1 MKKLKHKKNIFF
13 VSTNRS
19 DYGLQRNL
27 IDEIHKNKNYN
38 LKLIVSGAHYLN
50 KFGSTL
56 EEIHKDKIK
65 IYKSIK
71 LNLSNDSPYDVSSFN
86 NQLSKH
92 MNYLFSKNKI
102 DFLFL
107 LGDRSE
113 LLNIASVAKVYNIP
127 IGHLH
132 GGESTMGAIDDA
144 IRASISH
151 LSELHFVSHPKYK
164 KKLIEMNINKSKIF
178 YVGGLGASKIDKIKL
193 LKKNEVE
200 NKLNLKINKKLIVVS
215 FHPITL
221 ENQITGIHYLN
232 LLKSLKN
239 FDDTEIIIT
248 APNTDVNHNKIYK
261 LTKNF
266 IKKYKHFHFYRSLG
280 NEVFYS
286 LLNISTIIIG
296 NSSSGILEAPSFN
309 ISIINIGNRQKGRVQ
324 SKNVINCRPII
335 NEITKNITKVFLN
348 KKYYQKLNRIKNPYF
363 KKNTEKNIIKILD
376 NFFQDKYKNKV
387 SKNSYKKKENYI
399 INDQLIERINEIE
412 NPFYKTDIK
421 KKLNKRIAL
430 LDL

>member
-1 MKKLKHKKNIFF
+1 MKKSQHKKNIFF
-13 VSTNRS
+13 ISTNRS
-19 DYGLQRNL
+19 DYGLQKNL
-27 IDEIHKNKNYN
+27 IKAVNKNKNYN
-38 LKLIVSGAHYLN
+38 VKLIISGAHYLN

-56 EEIHKDKIK
+56 KEFQKDKIK

-71 LNLSNDSPYDVSSFN
+71 LNLNNDNPYDVSFFN
-86 NQLSKH
+86 NELSKH
-92 MNYLFSKNKI
+92 INNLFSKNKV

-113 LLNIASVAKVYNIP
+113 LLNIASIAKIYNIP

-132 GGESTMGAIDDA
+132 GGESTLGAIDDA
-144 IRASISH
+144 IRVSISK
-151 LSELHFVSHPKYK
+151 LSDLHFVSHVKYK
-164 KKLIEMNINKSKIF
+164 KNLEKIGITKSKIF
-178 YVGGLGASKIDKIKL
+178 YVGGLGASSINKIQL
-193 LKKNEVE
+193 LTKKQIESR
-200 NKLNLKINKKLIVVS
+200 LNLKIKKKIILVC
-215 FHPITL
+215 FHPVTL
-221 ENQITGIHYLN
+221 ENQMTKDYCLN
-232 LLKSLKN
+232 LLKSLEN
-239 FDDTEIIIT
+239 FDDLEIIIT
-248 APNTDVNHNKIYK
+248 APNTDVNHNIIYE

-280 NEVFYS
+280 TELFYS

-309 ISIINIGNRQKGRVQ
+309 INIINIGNRQKGRIQ
-324 SKNVINCRPII
+324 SKNVINCRPTI
-335 NEITKNITKVFLN
+335 NEITKSITKALFN
-348 KKYYQKLNRIKNPYF
+348 KKYYPKKNRIKNPYF
-363 KKNTEKNIIKILD
+363 KKNTEENIIKILD
-376 NFFQDKYKNKV
+376 NFFQDKYTNKV

-399 INDQLIERINEIE
+399 INDQLIKKINEIE